1 MKKIIGLVTSIL
13 MFSSLAVAQER
24 HTVLSITQEMHEISW
39 YTEQQEL
46 WSSDVEKDD
55 KNAEAWY
62 NYYSATRALKNLSE
76 EKEDRVK
83 YRKQCTKIA
92 EDAYKAIPN
101 TFEGNHL
108 VWWDCNNDAT
118 KRKYLLEASR
128 IDPDDTRAYDDLMI
142 YYEIIR
148 DKHKFDGMCEKLYE
162 NRELPASLMNWG
174 YNVLSELE
182 EDAIVCVHG
191 DNDTYALWITQ
202 SVKGFRKDVTIVN
215 TSLMKMDDYR
225 ENILKELNYSDFSG
239 DDNEVF
245 QFMIDNRRQRPIHVA
260 SSALRGFKETPIM
273 DSLYLVGLSYLYS
286 DEQIDNVSII
296 KRNYEKRFL
305 LDYLTESF
313 SVHPSDAIAGIFDA
327 LYIPSMIKLYKH
339 YRDSE
344 ETTKKGEI
352 EALLLKISK
361 QTGQAEEVKNL
372 ISHK

>member
-13 MFSSLAVAQER
+13 MFSFISLAQER

-39 YTEQQEL
+39 YKEQQTL
-46 WSSDVEKDD
+46 WSSDVKADK

-76 EKEDRVK
+76 DKETRIA
-83 YRKQCTKIA
+83 YRKQCTQIA
-92 EDAYKAIPN
+92 EDAYKAVPT

-108 VWWDCNNDAT
+108 MWWDCNNDET
-118 KRKYLLEASR
+118 KRKYLLEAAR
-128 IDPDDTRAYDDLMI
+128 IAPNDTRAFDDLMI

-148 DKHKFDGMCEKLYE
+148 DKHNFDGMCEKLYK

-182 EDAIVCVHG
+182 EDAIVYVHG

-202 SVKGFRKDVTIVN
+202 SVKGFREDVTIVN
-215 TSLMKMDDYR
+215 TSLMRMDEYR
-225 ENILKELNYSDFSG
+225 EKMLKELNYSDFEG
-239 DDNEVF
+239 DYDELF
-245 QFMIDNRRQRPIHVA
+245 QFMIDNRRQRPIHVS
-260 SSALRGFKETPIM
+260 SSAIRGFKKTPII
-273 DSLYLVGLSYLYS
+273 DSLYLVGLTYMYC
-286 DEQIDNVSII
+286 DEQFDNVSII

-313 SVHPSDAIAGIFDA
+313 SVHPSDGIAGIFDA

-344 ETTKKGEI
+344 ETAKKEEI
-352 EALLLKISK
+352 ETLLLKISK

>member
-1 MKKIIGLVTSIL
+1 M
-13 MFSSLAVAQER
+13 
-24 HTVLSITQEMHEISW
+24 
-39 YTEQQEL
+39 
-46 WSSDVEKDD
+46 
-55 KNAEAWY
+55 
-62 NYYSATRALKNLSE
+62 
-76 EKEDRVK
+76 
-83 YRKQCTKIA
+83 
-92 EDAYKAIPN
+92 
-101 TFEGNHL
+101 
-108 VWWDCNNDAT
+108 WWDCNNDAT